1 MNKRYTDLFQ
11 ARENLLYHI
20 SWSKADGNYEEARR
34 MRTELDNVD
43 RALDALEEVVNV
55 LI

>member
-1 MNKRYTDLFQ
+1 MFQ

-20 SWSKADGNYEEARR
+20 SWSKADGNHEDARR

-43 RALDALEEVVNV
+43 RALDLLEEVRTLLRTLLLNY
-55 LI
+55 